1 MPTKRRTVMNP
12 FKELP
17 KDRKITYSN
26 WNTLAEKPYDKNT
39 TGPYT
44 KTRVILM
51 NGTEFESNWF
61 LHQFNRHCLN
71 NDVRRVLAE
80 VRRQEQQQQKRISAL
95 KPIDETILE
104 TTIGYEQLAV
114 DLTAEMAQKEP
125 NPVVKAQLDFALLE
139 DFDHLYRYSNLLDM
153 EEGVHAERLVGGYTE
168 ITPARPTITEHRHP
182 NDDIRFYINCWQD
195 ALITR
200 LHTGIITAAE
210 QQTMNYYMN
219 VGNFYHSDLGRKLYT
234 EIAMIEEQHVSGYG
248 SLMDPSSTWFES
260 WVMHEYTECY
270 LYYSCYQD
278 ESDPKIKKVWL
289 EHFEQELTHLKI
301 ASDMLY
307 KYEGRE
313 WEQLFVG
320 GAEFPSLLRLKSNVD
335 YIREVIKDVRLTGY
349 KETTVKIDELP
360 DSADYFKYQ
369 RQVNSSISSVAS
381 HAVIE
386 KYIKRNGEDY
396 RFEVKPNPEK
406 TLRDRTV
413 DNVCLGRKKGC

>member
-1 MPTKRRTVMNP
+1 MNP

-17 KDRKITYSN
+17 KDSKITYAN
-26 WNTLAEKPYDKNT
+26 WNSIAVKPYDKNAT
-39 TGPYT
+39 DPYT
-44 KTRVILM
+44 KTRIILM

-71 NDVRRVLAE
+71 NEVRRVLAE

-95 KPIDETILE
+95 KPLNESILE
-104 TTIGYEQLAV
+104 HTIGYEQLAV

-125 NPVVKAQLDFALLE
+125 NPVVKEQLDFALLE
-139 DFDHLYRYSNLLDM
+139 DFDHLYRYANLLDM
-153 EEGVHAERLVGGYTE
+153 DEGVHAERLVGGYTE
-168 ITPARPTITEHRHP
+168 LTPARPTIAEHRHP
-182 NDDIRFYINCWQD
+182 NDDIRRYINCWQD
-195 ALITR
+195 SLITR

-219 VGNFYHSDLGRKLYT
+219 VAGFYSNDLGRKLFS

-270 LYYSCYQD
+270 LYYSCYQN
-278 ESDPKIKKVWL
+278 EKNANIKKIWL
-289 EHFEQELTHLKI
+289 MHFEEELKHLKI
-301 ASDMLY
+301 ASEMLY

-320 GAEFPSLLRLKSNVD
+320 GAEFPSLIKLQSNISYV
-335 YIREVIKDVRLTGY
+335 REVINTVRKTGY
-349 KETTVKIDELP
+349 KEITVQLNDLP
-360 DSADYFKYQ
+360 DNADFFKYQ
-369 RQVNSSISSVAS
+369 RQVNSSVSSVAS
-381 HAVIE
+381 HQVID
-386 KYIKRNGEDY
+386 KYIKKHGEDY
-396 RFEVKPNPEK
+396 RFEKNPNPEK

-413 DNVCLGRKKGC
+413 DNTELARKKGV

>member
-1 MPTKRRTVMNP
+1 MNP

-17 KDRKITYSN
+17 KDSKINYSD
-26 WNTLAEKPYDKNT
+26 WNSIAVKPYDKNT

-80 VRRQEQQQQKRISAL
+80 VRRQEQQQQKRISTL

-125 NPVVKAQLDFALLE
+125 NPFVKAQLDFALLE
-139 DFDHLYRYSNLLDM
+139 DFDHLYRYANLLDM

-168 ITPARPTITEHRHP
+168 ITPARPTIAEHRHP
-182 NDDIRFYINCWQD
+182 NDDIRRYINCWQD

-200 LHTGIITAAE
+200 LHTGIITGAE

-219 VGNFYHSDLGRKLYT
+219 IGSFYHSDLGRKLYA

-278 ESDPKIKKVWL
+278 ETHPQIKKIWL
-289 EHFEQELTHLKI
+289 THLEQELTHLKI
-301 ASDMLY
+301 ASDMMK

-313 WEQLFVG
+313 WEQLFLG
-320 GAEFPSLLRLKSNVD
+320 GAEFPSLIKLKSNKD
-335 YIREVIKDVRLTGY
+335 YIREVIKSVRLGAI
-349 KETTVKIDELP
+349 KENIIDFEQIP
-360 DSADYFKYQ
+360 DSADFFKYQ
-369 RQVNSSISSVAS
+369 RKVNSSIGKVAS
-381 HAVIE
+381 HNVIE
-386 KYIKRNGEDY
+386 KYIKRYGEDY
-396 RFEVKPNPEK
+396 RYEDKPSVEK
-406 TLRDRTV
+406 TLRDRKT
-413 DNVCLGRKKGC
+413 DNTELARKKGV

>member
-1 MPTKRRTVMNP
+1 MNP

-17 KDRKITYSN
+17 KETKIKYAS
-26 WNTLAEKPYDKNT
+26 WNSLAAKPYDKNT

-71 NDVRRVLAE
+71 NDLRRVIAG

-95 KPIDETILE
+95 KPLDETILE
-104 TTIGYEQLAV
+104 HTIGYEQLAV

-125 NPVVKAQLDFALLE
+125 NPIVKEQLDFALLE
-139 DFDHLYRYSNLLDM
+139 DFDHLYRYANLLDM

-168 ITPARPTITEHRHP
+168 ITPARPTISEHRHP
-182 NDDIRFYINCWQD
+182 NDDVRRYINCWQD
-195 ALITR
+195 NLITR

-219 VGNFYHSDLGRKLYT
+219 ISGFYHSDLGRKLFS
-234 EIAMIEEQHVSGYG
+234 EIAMIEEQHVTGYG
-248 SLMDPSSTWFES
+248 SLIDPSSTWLES

-270 LYYSCYQD
+270 LYYSCYAD
-278 ESDPKIKKVWL
+278 ESNPYIKNIWL
-289 EHFEQELTHLKI
+289 NHFEEELTHLKI
-301 ASDMLY
+301 AAEMLY

-313 WEQLFVG
+313 WEQLFISG
-320 GAEFPSLLRLKSNVD
+320 SEFPSLIKLKSNKD
-335 YIREVIKDVRLTGY
+335 YIREVIKSVRLTGL
-349 KETTVKIDELP
+349 KETTVNINDLP
-360 DSADYFKYQ
+360 DGAEFFKYQ
-369 RQVNSSISSVAS
+369 RQVNQSIGQVAS
-381 HAVIE
+381 HNVIE

-396 RFEVKPNPEK
+396 RYEDKESVEK
-406 TLRDRTV
+406 TLRDRKT
-413 DNVCLGRKKGC
+413 DNTELGRKKNY

>member
-1 MPTKRRTVMNP
+1 MNP

-17 KDRKITYSN
+17 KDSKITYAS
-26 WNTLAEKPYDKNT
+26 WNALAVKPYDKNST
-39 TGPYT
+39 DPYT

-51 NGTEFESNWF
+51 NGTEFESNMF
-61 LHQFNRHCLN
+61 LHQLNRHCLN
-71 NDVRRVLAE
+71 NDVRRVAAE

-95 KPIDETILE
+95 KPLDETILE
-104 TTIGYEQLAV
+104 HTIGYEQLAV

-125 NPVVKAQLDFALLE
+125 NPFVKAQLDFALLE
-139 DFDHLYRYSNLLDM
+139 DFDHLYRYADLLDM
-153 EEGVHAERLVGGYTE
+153 EEGVHAERLVGAYTE
-168 ITPARPTITEHRHP
+168 ITPGRPTICEHRHP
-182 NDDIRFYINCWQD
+182 HDDIRRYINCWQD

-219 VGNFYHSDLGRKLYT
+219 ISGFYHSDLGRKLYT

-248 SLMDPSSTWFES
+248 SLMDPSSTWLES

-278 ESDPKIKKVWL
+278 ETHPQIKKIWL
-289 EHFEQELTHLKI
+289 MHFEEELKHLKI

-320 GAEFPSLLRLKSNVD
+320 GAEFPSLLKLKSNKE
-335 YIREVIKDVRLTGY
+335 YIREVLKTIRLTGY
-349 KETTVKIDELP
+349 KEITIPVNEVP
-360 DSADYFKYQ
+360 DTENFFKYQ
-369 RQVNSSISSVAS
+369 RQVNPSNNQVAS
-381 HAVIE
+381 HVVID
-386 KYIKRNGEDY
+386 KYISKHGQDY
-396 RFEVKPNPEK
+396 RYEDKQHVDKL
-406 TLRDRTV
+406 LRNRKE
-413 DNVCLGRKKGC
+413 DNTELGRKKGL